1 MEIGNENKNND
12 IKTNIYIYIWKML
25 YKEPHLPAAWECHCT
40 WTKQAQLKDP

>member
-12 IKTNIYIYIWKML
+12 IKTNIYIWKML